1 MCTLHV
7 YYTLK
12 PVSSK
17 ASILTIVVGN
27 HDLLKMGKVVFLLD
41 KLKGWLGVF
50 ASSSFFFF
58 SPLEIGPL
66 ALQNLRRELSESNSP
81 SLSGRR
87 YGFFQTTVLFTRIK
101 PKE

>member
-58 SPLEIGPL
+58 FPWRL
-66 ALQNLRRELSESNSP
+66 ALL
-81 SLSGRR
+81 
-87 YGFFQTTVLFTRIK
+87 LFRTFAGS
-101 PKE
+101 